1 MLELDREICRR
12 FDTLKKSESKY
23 RDADDLND
31 QNRPKEKPYI
41 PVSLQNKLSVSCS
54 PLVQKDGQCSQEFAE
69 IQTIQE
75 RARSIHEAYQAS
87 LAAKLKKITEIELK
101 ARRTLFAYSYSESIV
116 TIAKRIVVIAKN
128 QSGRRP
134 IEMSVSDIAK
144 VASIR
149 AIRAIAGSESKRWK
163 ESRFMLPGVGNGA
176 LDKFLK

>member
-1 MLELDREICRR
+1 MKRI
-12 FDTLKKSESKY
+12 
-23 RDADDLND
+23 A
-31 QNRPKEKPYI
+31 
-41 PVSLQNKLSVSCS
+41 
-54 PLVQKDGQCSQEFAE
+54 
-69 IQTIQE
+69 
-75 RARSIHEAYQAS
+75 
-87 LAAKLKKITEIELK
+87 EIELK

-149 AIRAIAGSESKRWK
+149 AIRAIAGSESNCWK